1 MCMVAF
7 VKNLPICLLQ
17 DPGKL
22 IEIECL
28 EYELEALRL
37 ESKVK
42 VYLRTAVEVNP
53 VQGSRVPGCVWVSCV
68 PREPSWCH
76 IRGAGDGAATSP

>member
-1 MCMVAF
+1 MYLKLSLKLTKVEDRLHE
-7 VKNLPICLLQ
+7 KNLPVCILQ

-37 ESKVK
+37 ESKIK
-42 VYLRTAVEVNP
+42 VYIRVAVEVNP
-53 VQGSRVPGCVWVSCV
+53 GL
-68 PREPSWCH
+68 
-76 IRGAGDGAATSP
+76 

>member
-1 MCMVAF
+1 MIAF
-7 VKNLPICLLQ
+7 VPSLPICVVQ

-37 ESKVK
+37 ESKIKTYTRV
-42 VYLRTAVEVNP
+42 AVEVNP
-53 VQGSRVPGCVWVSCV
+53 AQELRVPGWVRVS
-68 PREPSWCH
+68 R
-76 IRGAGDGAATSP
+76 ALAL

>member
-1 MCMVAF
+1 MCV
-7 VKNLPICLLQ
+7 LQ

-42 VYLRTAVEVNP
+42 IYVRAAVEVNL
-53 VQGSRVPGCVWVSCV
+53 
-68 PREPSWCH
+68 
-76 IRGAGDGAATSP
+76 

>member
-1 MCMVAF
+1 MIAF
-7 VKNLPICLLQ
+7 VQSLPICVVQ

-37 ESKVK
+37 ESKIKIYMRV
-42 VYLRTAVEVNP
+42 AVEVNP
-53 VQGSRVPGCVWVSCV
+53 AQELRVPDCVRVS
-68 PREPSWCH
+68 R
-76 IRGAGDGAATSP
+76 ALALALAL